1 MDMTSGEDA
10 VCGETRKKRTPNAQ
24 GIVPNITVPGRAL
37 SQKHP
42 MTPADAASRI
52 EDQPEGCRFNVWVV
66 SGGVASKLK
75 MRQV

>member
-1 MDMTSGEDA
+1 MDLTSREDA
-10 VCGETRKKRTPNAQ
+10 VCGEARTKKTPNAQ

-52 EDQPEGCRFNVWVV
+52 EEIDALV
-66 SGGVASKLK
+66 
-75 MRQV
+75 MR

>member
-10 VCGETRKKRTPNAQ
+10 VCGETRTKKTPNAH

-52 EDQPEGCRFNVWVV
+52 EDQPEVCRIKSWVV
-66 SGGVASKLK
+66 SDRTVSKLK